1 MLEAYLD
8 NSATT
13 KCSET
18 VKDLVVQVMTGDYG
32 NASSMHMKGVEAE
45 QYIKNATKQ
54 IAKTLRCTEKEIIY
68 TSGGTE
74 SNNMALIGT
83 AMANKRAGMHL
94 ITTSVEHPSIKN
106 TMVYL
111 EEEGFR
117 ITYLK
122 VDKDGIIDL
131 KQLREAVDDET
142 ILVSLMMVNNEI
154 GAVEPIEEAVK
165 IIKEKN
171 PKTLIHV
178 DAIQAYGKY
187 TIVPKRLGIDLL
199 SVSGHKIH
207 GPKGIGFL
215 YIKEKTKIKPISYGG
230 GHQKGMRHGTLNTPG
245 IAGLGLAAEESYDK
259 FEEKIDYLYGLKEFF
274 VEQVA
279 QIEGAHVNGKT
290 GRDSAPHIVSVSF
303 EGVRSEVLLHALE
316 DKKIYVSAGSA
327 CSSNHPALSNT
338 LVNIGLP
345 AKLQESTIRF
355 SFCADTTKEELEY
368 TLEALKELL
377 PVLRKYRRH

>member
-327 CSSNHPALSNT
+327 CSTNHPALSNT